1 METITRSHDRFEI
14 AVDGDAAGRALFVD
28 RDGRRIF
35 FHTEVGE
42 EYGGQGL
49 AGRLVGH
56 ALDVTRE
63 EGLRAVPVCPYVE
76 RLARRSGSWA
86 DVVDEP
92 SEDERAA
99 VKGLAT
105 S

>member
-14 AVDGDAAGRALFVD
+14 VVDGDAAGRALFVD

-56 ALDVTRE
+56 ALDATRE
-63 EGLRAVPVCPYVE
+63 EGLRAVPVCPYVR
-76 RLARRSGSWA
+76 RLVRRSGTWD

-92 SEDERAA
+92 REDERAA
-99 VKGLAT
+99 VKGMAT